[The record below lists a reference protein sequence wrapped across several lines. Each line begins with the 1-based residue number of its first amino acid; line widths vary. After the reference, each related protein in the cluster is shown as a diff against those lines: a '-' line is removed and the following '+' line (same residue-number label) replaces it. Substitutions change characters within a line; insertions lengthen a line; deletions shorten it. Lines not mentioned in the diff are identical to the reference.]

1 MLKNAFVEKRK
12 REKFF
17 LMLKIEVGNV
27 GNLLIK
33 SENFLE
39 KFGAEIFVLK
49 RYKLSIFF
57 NISELINL
65 NYFLFL

>member
-1 MLKNAFVEKRK
+1 
-12 REKFF
+12 
-17 LMLKIEVGNV
+17 MLKIEVGNV

-39 KFGAEIFVLK
+39 NCGAEIFVLK

>member
-1 MLKNAFVEKRK
+1 
-12 REKFF
+12 
-17 LMLKIEVGNV
+17 MLKIEVGNV
-27 GNLLIK
+27 GKLLIK

-65 NYFLFL
+65 TYLLFL